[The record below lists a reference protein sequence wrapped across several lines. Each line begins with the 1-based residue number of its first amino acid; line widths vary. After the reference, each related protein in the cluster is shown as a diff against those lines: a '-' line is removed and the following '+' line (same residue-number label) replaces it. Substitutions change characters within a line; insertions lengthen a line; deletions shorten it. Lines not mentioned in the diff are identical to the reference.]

1 MLPREQALRLK
12 IASGKAPSLADFEF
26 VLNLLD
32 TMRRRGG
39 DNLVLAMTVEYG
51 EPFVDARIAGV
62 TEAFQALMENEDKE
76 S

>member
-1 MLPREQALRLK
+1 MLLREIALRQK
-12 IASGKAPSLADFEF
+12 IANGKTPTLADMEW
-26 VLNLLD
+26 VLSLLD
-32 TMRRRGG
+32 TVRRRGG
-39 DNLVLAMTVEYG
+39 DNLVLAMTEEYG